1 MVMISDPDNVFFSRS
16 RCFFV
21 DDDGDGA
28 VGGGL

>member
-1 MVMISDPDNVFFSRS
+1 MVISDPDNVFFFSRS

>member
-1 MVMISDPDNVFFSRS
+1 MVISDPDNFFFSKS